1 MSKFVFWLA
10 GVFQNYCQMRYIYW
24 LAVMYQN
31 YCNLIDYELF
41 RIEIGIVVWT
51 VFDLFS
57 LYLQWEK
64 KMHMVYTQK
73 DIDRV
78 QAEWA
83 KYVVKFQDN

>member
-1 MSKFVFWLA
+1 M
-10 GVFQNYCQMRYIYW
+10 CYIYW
-24 LAVMYQN
+24 LVVIYQN

-51 VFDLFS
+51 VYNLFS

-73 DIDRV
+73 DIDQVR
-78 QAEWA
+78 AEWA
-83 KYVVKFQDN
+83 KYVVKFQDS

>member
-1 MSKFVFWLA
+1 VSITAKCVIFIGLV
-10 GVFQNYCQMRYIYW
+10 VIYP
-24 LAVMYQN
+24 N

-51 VFDLFS
+51 VYNLFS

-73 DIDRV
+73 DIDQVR
-78 QAEWA
+78 AEWA
-83 KYVVKFQDN
+83 KYVVKFQDS